1 MFNDPF
7 FRQFFGDQFGQGP
20 GGDNATPRTER
31 EQSLGSGV
39 IINSNGYILTNNHV
53 ISGASDVEVQ
63 TSDEKKYKGKV
74 VGTDPQTDV
83 AVVKIEASGLPA
95 FTLGDSSGL
104 KVGDVVFAIG
114 NPFGIGKTATMGIVS
129 ATGRS
134 LNGAIESYE
143 DFIQTDASIN
153 PGNSGGALI
162 DLHGNLIGINTAI
175 LSGQGGGN
183 EGVGFAIPVNM
194 ARNVMDQIV
203 EHGKVIRGQLGVIV
217 QPVDSDMAHALGLP
231 QGGGALIG
239 DVLPNSPASKGG
251 VQRGDVVTELNGK
264 PVKSSTDLR
273 LRISQ
278 TAPGTTVHLKV
289 FRDAQTHDLDVTLSE
304 LTEKS
309 AATPGGEESEG
320 STMKGLK
327 VDNLTSDIANQL
339 NLPLST
345 KGVVV
350 ESVDESSNAAAAG
363 LQRGDVIQEVNRK
376 PVNDVSEFQR
386 ATAGIGNHEVLLLVN
401 RGGTTHYVVVQPQ

>member
-1 MFNDPF
+1 
-7 FRQFFGDQFGQGP
+7 
-20 GGDNATPRTER
+20 
-31 EQSLGSGV
+31 
-39 IINSNGYILTNNHV
+39 
-53 ISGASDVEVQ
+53 VEVQ

-363 LQRGDVIQEVNRK
+363 LQRGDVIQEV
-376 PVNDVSEFQR
+376 
-386 ATAGIGNHEVLLLVN
+386 TAS
-401 RGGTTHYVVVQPQ
+401 R